1 MQREE
6 TNVTEQQTGPEQE
19 VTVLPDATREEMLE
33 AAGMTTGHRWED
45 TFVSDV
51 MPDPEED
58 EDVRLRPSDYT
69 RRP

>member
-1 MQREE
+1 MKDE
-6 TNVTEQQTGPEQE
+6 TQTEPEQT

-45 TFVSDV
+45 TFVREIV
-51 MPDPEED
+51 PDPEED
-58 EDVRLRPSDYT
+58 EDVRLRPSDYK